1 MIKVYPHFILSALIS
16 FALVNAAFAQDEQ
29 ATPQI
34 SGRGRQAPA
43 IGHFY
48 GRIIDAKTHKG
59 IDGASVQLVMQV
71 NNPVT
76 KTRQDSIVRGMITS
90 KKGDFSF
97 TSLSLRGTY
106 QLNIT
111 AIGYK
116 IVNAFTILY
125 PMAVIFNW

>member
-16 FALVNAAFAQDEQ
+16 FALANVALAQDEQ
-29 ATPQI
+29 ATPRM
-34 SGRGRQAPA
+34 SRTGRQMPA

-71 NNPVT
+71 NNAAT
-76 KTRQDSIVRGMITS
+76 KSRQDSIVRGMITS

-97 TSLSLRGTY
+97 TNLSLRGAY

-116 IVNAFTILY
+116 IVN
-125 PMAVIFNW
+125 